1 MIVWKDYHFE
11 RKMYRKFHLKT
22 TTNDDYQ
29 AMKEVLY
36 RRYQRLLVEKQKLP
50 DLICVDGGKGQV
62 SAAYEVIQLFN
73 LDIPI
78 LGLKKDKYHML
89 EGYVIQN
96 EVTILDKKSPL
107 YQFLGQLSEEVHR
120 FTITFHQ
127 KTKNRKDYTSVL
139 DNIPGLGPTRK
150 KKLLASFKSI
160 DDIKNAST
168 EDLRSIG
175 LPDKVIK
182 SIKEGI
188 S

>member
-1 MIVWKDYHFE
+1 M
-11 RKMYRKFHLKT
+11 
-22 TTNDDYQ
+22 
-29 AMKEVLY
+29 
-36 RRYQRLLVEKQKLP
+36 
-50 DLICVDGGKGQV
+50 
-62 SAAYEVIQLFN
+62 
-73 LDIPI
+73 
-78 LGLKKDKYHML
+78 
-89 EGYVIQN
+89 
-96 EVTILDKKSPL
+96 DKKSPL